1 MRVRH
6 GGRFAASTRTTAV
19 AGVVMAVAGM
29 AFLAGC
35 GQRYGDPEPY
45 DTLAQVP
52 EKLAVSGTTITVGD
66 PTAEM
71 TVHMYEDMRCPVCEE
86 FERAGAGPELEA
98 AVLRREVKAEYTLAS
113 FLDDRLG
120 GSGSKK
126 AANALR
132 AALDVGR
139 FAEYH
144 DVLYANQPEEE
155 DDGFT
160 DARLLQLAE
169 KVDGLRTPAFESAVR
184 TMKYRS
190 FVTASEDA
198 YERVGTAQ
206 ERSQGKGPGTP
217 TAVINDVQ
225 VPEEI
230 GGVLLDPGLFVE
242 LLQTIRDHP
251 GQWQAYKDYQP
262 QPDPEDYGY

>member
-1 MRVRH
+1 M
-6 GGRFAASTRTTAV
+6 TAV
-19 AGVVMAVAGM
+19 AGVVMAVVGM
-29 AFLAGC
+29 AFVAGC

-66 PTAEM
+66 PTAEV
-71 TVHMYEDMRCPVCEE
+71 TVHMYEDMRCPFCEK
-86 FERAGAGPELEA
+86 FETVGAGPELQA
-98 AVLRREVKAEYTLAS
+98 AVLRREVKTEYTLAS

-169 KVDGLRTPAFESAVR
+169 KVDGLRTPAFESAVK

-198 YERVGTAQ
+198 YERVGTAE
-206 ERSQGKGPGTP
+206 ERSKGQGPGTP
-217 TAVINDVQ
+217 TAVIDDVK
-225 VPEEI
+225 VPAEI
-230 GGVLLDPGLFVE
+230 SGVLYDPKLFAE
-242 LLQTIRDHP
+242 LLQLVQDRP
-251 GQWQAYKDYQP
+251 GEWQAYKDYQP
-262 QPDPEDYGY
+262 LPDPEDYGF

>member
-6 GGRFAASTRTTAV
+6 GGRFAASRRTTAV
-19 AGVVMAVAGM
+19 AVAGM
-29 AFLAGC
+29 AVLGMSLVAGC
-35 GQRYGDPEPY
+35 GQSYGDPEPY

-66 PTAEM
+66 PTAEV

-86 FERAGAGPELEA
+86 FETTGAGPELQK

-113 FLDDRLG
+113 FLDDKLG

-144 DVLYANQPEEE
+144 EVLYANQPEEAV
-155 DDGFT
+155 DGFT
-160 DARLLQLAE
+160 DARLLQLAAQ
-169 KVDGLRTPAFESAVR
+169 VDGLRTPAFESALK

-190 FVTASEDA
+190 FVTASEHA
-198 YERVGTAQ
+198 YEAVGT
-206 ERSQGKGPGTP
+206 EPGKGPGTP
-217 TAVINDVQ
+217 TAVINDVR

-230 GGVLLDPGLFVE
+230 SGVLYEGKLFGE
-242 LLQTIRDHP
+242 LLQAIRDRP
-251 GQWQAYKDYQP
+251 GEWQAYKDYQP
-262 QPDPEDYGY
+262 PPDPEDYGY